1 MPVEMMPNVMEYFR
15 DCGQE
20 SGVMVDIIIGVEHN
34 DGSVKGLMVKNN
46 VTGKLFA
53 MSAREFQA
61 IVTVLEQGE
70 FTIGIEE
77 EDVEILIDEP
87 NPLSI

>member
-15 DCGQE
+15 DYGQE

-34 DGSVKGLMVKNN
+34 EGSVKGIMIKNN

-53 MSAREFQA
+53 MSPREFQA

-77 EDVEILIDEP
+77 DAVEIIVDEP